1 MGVASPTVD
10 CKLTPPGGPNLT
22 IVDFTIH
29 DLDSTCCDAAKASIK
44 NKSEHAPACA
54 IGKGFSE
61 TVSMNGGPVSG
72 DACNVS
78 NLIPHMPAKGVKFTD
93 IEFYGLNSA
102 CYAFEQKP
110 APPVPADCP
119 PQKTGFGEKIT
130 GVFTDAATWM
140 VASMLAEV
148 SVPVVV

>member
-44 NKSEHAPACA
+44 NKSEHAPACVVS
-54 IGKGFSE
+54 KSFSE
-61 TVSMNGGPVSG
+61 TVSMNGGPVTG
-72 DACNVS
+72 NACNVS
-78 NLIPHMPAKGVKFTD
+78 NLIPHMPAKGIKFSD
-93 IEFYGLNSA
+93 IEFYGLSQE
-102 CYAFEQKP
+102 CCSFQQKP

-119 PQKTGFGEKIT
+119 PAKTGFGEKLT
-130 GVFTDAATWM
+130 GVFTDGTAWM
-140 VASMLAEV
+140 VAPMVGQV